1 MNSKFFV
8 PARLILFSMLL
19 ASSLFL
25 MSCQK
30 KGQEVSFFGGDDPP
44 LAGEMELLKSAAFE
58 EFFSSL
64 SEQEKISQMFVIN
77 LEGNKKFSFVEYVND
92 GDERKPL
99 MPGGYIF
106 FGFNIAES
114 PEEIAAFTDSVRDFA
129 RDKSCLEPFLC
140 LDAEG
145 GYVNRLRGIAGPLPE
160 CARVAECLDAE
171 QAETL
176 YSLNAIQ
183 LKSLGFD
190 MNLAPVAESLCAEN
204 EKFLDGRSFGS
215 AEKAAVYSAAAI
227 RAYQRN
233 RVGTVAKHFPGNNDV
248 DPHFSLPRISYD
260 ADEFQKN
267 VLEPFSAVV
276 VERPFGILMSHAL
289 VEVRGAASEIFK
301 DTKPAIPASL
311 NPFWIEGILRET
323 LGFDGI
329 VFCDDIF
336 MSALEL
342 NGFDQE
348 RAVRSAILAGVNCIL
363 MSEKRFKNE
372 YEIIRKLYLADEE
385 FRFRVDDSARRII
398 NFKIECGILKYAFN
412 EDGEIVL
419 RPEAKNSIGG
429 KQLFEERM
437 AQFYA
442 AKEENVKLYEK
453 YFLPTA
459 PLDELRAVRID

>member
-1 MNSKFFV
+1 M
-8 PARLILFSMLL
+8 PARFILFSILL
-19 ASSLFL
+19 ASSLCL

-30 KGQEVSFFGGDDPP
+30 KLPP
-44 LAGEMELLKSAAFE
+44 TETSGNENSSAPSEMELQKAGAFE
-58 EFFSSL
+58 DFFSSL
-64 SEQEKISQMFVIN
+64 GEQEKISQIFVVN
-77 LEGNKKFSFVEYVND
+77 LEGSEKFSFVEYAGD

-99 MPGGYIF
+99 FPGGYIF

-114 PEEIAAFTDSVRDFA
+114 PEKIAAFTDSIRDFA

-160 CARVAECLDAE
+160 CERVAKCLDAE

-190 MNLAPVAESLCAEN
+190 LNLAPVAECLCAEN
-204 EKFLDGRSFGS
+204 EKFLDGRSFGAAES
-215 AEKAAVYSAAAI
+215 AAIYSRAAI

-233 RVGTVAKHFPGNNDV
+233 RVGAVAKHFPGNNDV
-248 DPHFSLPRISYD
+248 DPHFSLPRIFYS

-267 VLEPFSAVV
+267 VIEPFSAVV
-276 VERPFGILMSHAL
+276 AEKPAGILMSHAL
-289 VEVRGAASEIFK
+289 VEVRGETPENFTDA
-301 DTKPAIPASL
+301 KPSIPASL
-311 NPFWIEGILRET
+311 NPFWIERILREK
-323 LGFDGI
+323 LGFGGI

-336 MSALEL
+336 MSALEQ
-342 NGFDQE
+342 NGFDQT

-372 YEIIRKLYLADEE
+372 YEIIRNLYSTDEE
-385 FRFRVDDSARRII
+385 FRGRVDDSARRII
-398 NFKIECGILKYAFN
+398 NFKIECGILKYALTEN
-412 EDGEIVL
+412 GEIVL
-419 RPEAKNSIGG
+419 RPGNKNSPGEES
-429 KQLFEERM
+429 LFEERM

-442 AKEENVKLYEK
+442 AKDENAKLYEK

-459 PLDELRAVRID
+459 SKEELRAVRID